1 MIYIGMMSR
10 TRSRRTRTRWRGQS
24 LVEFALVLPIFMVV
38 LFGIVDVSRLV
49 FESSTLSQAAREGA
63 RVGAVE
69 AGWLPPT
76 VADSACNQPNGPVC
90 PANVTA
96 LRADITSA
104 ANLEMQPFG
113 TVANVYTSCDATTA
127 PTGTWVS
134 TNCPTAGAKT
144 GGLVSVRVTS
154 TWRPIT
160 PIISSFF
167 NSIPLS
173 ASATMVI
180 N

>member
-1 MIYIGMMSR
+1 M
-10 TRSRRTRTRWRGQS
+10 
-24 LVEFALVLPIFMVV
+24 A
-38 LFGIVDVSRLV
+38 RLV

-69 AGWLPPT
+69 AGWLPPNPP
-76 VADSACNQPNGPVC
+76 DSACNQPNGPVC
-90 PANVTA
+90 PPNVTS
-96 LRADITSA
+96 LRTDITAA
-104 ANLEMQPFG
+104 ANREMQPFG
-113 TVANVYTSCDATTA
+113 TVSNVYTSCDATTA
-127 PTGTWVS
+127 PTGAWVS
-134 TNCPTAGAKT
+134 VNCPSAGAKT

-167 NSIPLS
+167 GSIALS